1 MKKDVTML
9 EVLGH
14 EDSYYIEE
22 YQRTWKRDLALL
34 ERIMESCNEEEI
46 GRIYDMINGE
56 TYEIMHMIEYIAKN
70 KYKIN

>member
-14 EDSYYIEE
+14 EDSYYIEG
-22 YQRTWKRDLALL
+22 YQRTWRNDLALL
-34 ERIMESCNEEEI
+34 ERITESCNDEEME
-46 GRIYDMINGE
+46 RIYDMINGE

>member
-14 EDSYYIEE
+14 DDSYYIEE
-22 YQRTWKRDLALL
+22 YQRTWRSDLTLL
-34 ERIMESCNEEEI
+34 ERIMESCNDEEM
-46 GRIYDMINGE
+46 GRIYDMINEE